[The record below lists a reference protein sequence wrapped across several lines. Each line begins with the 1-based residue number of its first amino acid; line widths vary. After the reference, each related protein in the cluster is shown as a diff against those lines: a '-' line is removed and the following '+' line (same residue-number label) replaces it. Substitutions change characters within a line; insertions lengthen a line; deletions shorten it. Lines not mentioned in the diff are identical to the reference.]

1 MIGERAQQAWAESKP
16 PQQIICEM
24 LPPAP
29 LSLSDSTNERMHMIE
44 NRIEGELMQMFPGLR
59 LKFEIADDG
68 TWSYRLLPGSKQ
80 SFYELYPGLSS
91 AQADAKILDDIN
103 EVVRKHLPTARALG
117 YERNGEY
124 ISMAKG

>member
-1 MIGERAQQAWAESKP
+1 
-16 PQQIICEM
+16 
-24 LPPAP
+24 
-29 LSLSDSTNERMHMIE
+29 MIE

-68 TWSYRLLPGSKQ
+68 TWSYRLLHGSKQ
-80 SFYELYPGLSS
+80 SFYELYPSLTY

-103 EVVRKHLPTARALG
+103 AVIQKHLPTARALG

-124 ISMAKG
+124 ISTAKG